1 MGQVPLRSGLSG
13 PFTFLGKFSLMKL
26 SETAIRRPVLASM
39 LSAAL
44 VLFGFIGY
52 TRLSVRELPDIDPP
66 VISVTTVLPGANAQ
80 VVETAVTDVL
90 EEELSTIQGIR
101 TLSSTSSE
109 QTSNITLE
117 FTLDRPVDVAAQD
130 VRDKVS
136 RVRGRLPVDVLEPV
150 IAKQSAD
157 AQPFFW
163 LALSSDNYDL
173 MQLSDVADR
182 LVKARL
188 QSLPGVGSAQ
198 IFGERRY
205 SMRVWVD
212 PEALSARGLTVQDVE
227 NAIASRNVEIPAG
240 RIESTRREFSV
251 RSLGEL
257 KTPGEFG
264 EMVVA
269 SQGTQLVKLK
279 DVARVELGPEDDRSI
294 FRWRGTPSVAIGVV
308 RQSKA
313 NLLNV
318 ARSIREELPGIQQ
331 TLPPGVRLESA
342 FDGSVFVTHSINDA
356 RLTLLIAAIL
366 VVLIIFVFLRNVRAT
381 IIPGL
386 AIPASIV
393 ATFAI
398 MYFLGFSI
406 NNFTLLA
413 LTIAIG
419 IVVDDAIIVLENAF
433 RHQEELHEQPEEAA
447 VRGTNEIGFAV
458 IATTIALVAVFSPLA
473 FLTGTA
479 GRLLSEFGIAV
490 AGAVVISGFVAL
502 TLTPMLCAKI
512 LKMQHQHG
520 KVFEMFERGFTA
532 LSERYGQLLRRAVDH
547 RVAVLLGTL
556 AVVAV
561 SVFAFLIFPPTRLQ
575 NELIPEDDR
584 GFFLVVV
591 RGPEGASLPYTDGY
605 VRQVEQIIDRTPD
618 VKGYFTIVG
627 GFAGGVNSAFIGV
640 ILKDFGER
648 HTSVQQMLGGLFP
661 QLMGISGVMAFPYA
675 PGAIGFSQPIQYVV
689 QNPDFAKLTGLMGP
703 FVGRVS
709 QVKGLA
715 NVQTDL
721 FVNKPELR
729 VTFERDRAEDL
740 GVPVRDVASALQT
753 FLGGRRVSTFTR
765 NDKLYYVM
773 VQLDP
778 KDRATPSDMRGI
790 YLRGKGGQL
799 VQLDALANVLEGV
812 GARQINHFNRIPSFT
827 LSASLT
833 PGLAQGEALD
843 SIDAVARQLL
853 PPGTT
858 TALAGESREYKESGS
873 AIYFAFVIAL
883 IVVFMVL
890 ASQFESLLHPWTV
903 LLAVPLAVTGA
914 LATLKVVALL
924 TPTFIG
930 RLLHFSGATMNL
942 YSQIGMILLIGLV
955 SKNSILLVEYTN
967 QLRDKGLDTVA
978 AVLEA
983 GRIRF
988 RPILMT
994 SVATIMGA
1002 VPVAW
1007 GVGAGSASR
1016 KPLGYAIVGGVFFST
1031 ALTLFVVP
1039 VAYVMFDSAVQRFR
1053 ARRGRLVPA
1062 PGEGD

>member
-1 MGQVPLRSGLSG
+1 VS
-13 PFTFLGKFSLMKL
+13 
-26 SETAIRRPVLASM
+26 
-39 LSAAL
+39 
-44 VLFGFIGY
+44 
-52 TRLSVRELPDIDPP
+52 
-66 VISVTTVLPGANAQ
+66 TTLPGANAQ

-90 EEELSTIQGIR
+90 EEELSTIQGLR
-101 TLSSTSSE
+101 TLSSSSSE
-109 QTSNITLE
+109 ENSQITLE
-117 FTLDRPVDVAAQD
+117 FNLDRPVDVAAQD

-188 QSLPGVGSAQ
+188 QSLPGVGSAG

-205 SMRVWVD
+205 SMRVWVQPD
-212 PEALSARGLTVQDVE
+212 ALSARGLTVQDVE
-227 NAIASRNVEIPAG
+227 NAIVSRNVEIPAG

-257 KTPGEFG
+257 KTPREFG
-264 EMVVA
+264 ELAVA

-279 DVARVELGPEDDRSI
+279 DVAQVELGPEDDRSI
-294 FRWRGTPSVAIGVV
+294 FRYNGSPAVAIGVV

-313 NLLNV
+313 NLIDV
-318 ARSIREELPGIQQ
+318 ARNIREALPSIQHA
-331 TLPPGVRLESA
+331 LPPGVKLQTA
-342 FDGSVFVTHSINDA
+342 WDGSVFVTHSINDA

-366 VVLIIFVFLRNVRAT
+366 VVLIIFVFLRNLRAT
-381 IIPGL
+381 VIPGL

-433 RHQEELHEQPEEAA
+433 RHQEELHEAPEQAA
-447 VRGTNEIGFAV
+447 VNGTNEIGFAV
-458 IATTIALVAVFSPLA
+458 IATTIALVAVFTPLG
-473 FLTGTA
+473 FLRGTA

-512 LKMQHQHG
+512 LRMSHSHG
-520 KVFEMFERGFTA
+520 QLFQMFERGFNA
-532 LSERYGQLLRRAVDH
+532 LAERYTRLLRRAVDH
-547 RVAVLLGTL
+547 RAAVLVGTL
-556 AVVAV
+556 AVVAL
-561 SVFAFLIFPPTRLQ
+561 SVFLFLVFPPTRLQ

-605 VRQVEQIIDRTPD
+605 VRQVEQIIGRTPD
-618 VKGYFTIVG
+618 VNGYFTIVG

-648 HTSVQQMLGGLFP
+648 HTTVQQMIGGLFP
-661 QLMGISGVMAFPYA
+661 QLMGISGVLAFPYA

-689 QNPDFAKLTGLMGP
+689 QNPDFAKLSEIMGP
-703 FVGRVS
+703 FVQRA
-709 QVKGLA
+709 QAVKGLV
-715 NVQTDL
+715 NVQSDL
-721 FVNKPELR
+721 YVNKPELR

-740 GVPVRDVASALQT
+740 GVPVREVASALQT

-790 YLRGKGGQL
+790 YLRGKSGQL
-799 VQLDALANVLEGV
+799 VQLDALANVQEGV
-812 GARQINHFNRIPSFT
+812 GPRQINHFNRVPSFT
-827 LSASLT
+827 VSGSLM

-843 SIDAVARQLL
+843 SLDGVARQVL

-858 TALAGESREYKESGS
+858 TALAGESREFRESAG
-873 AIYFAFVIAL
+873 ALYFAFGVAL
-883 IVVFMVL
+883 LVVFMVL

-903 LLAVPLAVTGA
+903 LLAVPLAITGA
-914 LATLKVVALL
+914 LGTLKLAA
-924 TPTFIG
+924 I
-930 RLLHFSGATMNL
+930 LHRSGATINL
-942 YSQIGMILLIGLV
+942 YSEIGMILLIGLV

-967 QLRDKGLDTVA
+967 QLKARGLDTVS

-983 GRIRF
+983 GRIRL

-1007 GVGAGSASR
+1007 GVGAGSAAR

-1039 VAYVMFDSAVQRFR
+1039 VAYLVLPSVVAWLANLFR
-1053 ARRGRLVPA
+1053 RLRRLVFRRREHVPVEA
-1062 PGEGD
+1062 D

>member
-1 MGQVPLRSGLSG
+1 
-13 PFTFLGKFSLMKL
+13 MKL

-44 VLFGFIGY
+44 VLFGLIGY
-52 TRLSVRELPDIDPP
+52 TRLAVRELPDIDPP

-101 TLSSTSSE
+101 TLSSSSAE

-212 PEALSARGLTVQDVE
+212 PQALSARQLTVQDIE

-257 KTPGEFG
+257 KTPQEFG

-269 SQGTQLVKLK
+269 NQGTQLIKLK

-294 FRWRGTPSVAIGVV
+294 FRWKGTPAVAIGVV

-313 NLLNV
+313 NLIDV
-318 ARSIREELPGIQQ
+318 ARSIREELPAIQQ

-342 FDGSVFVTHSINDA
+342 FDGSKFVTHSINDA
-356 RLTLLIAAIL
+356 RLTLVIAAIL
-366 VVLIIFVFLRNVRAT
+366 VILIIFVFLRNIRAT

-447 VRGTNEIGFAV
+447 VKATNEIAFAV
-458 IATTIALVAVFSPLA
+458 IATTIALVAVFTPLA

-479 GRLLSEFGIAV
+479 GRLLSEFGVAV

-512 LKMQHQHG
+512 LRVQHQHG
-520 KVFEMFERGFTA
+520 AIFETFERGFSA
-532 LSERYGQLLRRAVDH
+532 LSERYTQLLRKAIDH
-547 RVAVLLGTL
+547 RNWVFWGTVGAVAL
-556 AVVAV
+556 
-561 SVFAFLIFPPTRLQ
+561 SVFFFFGWPQARVPVLSQVQGLTRLQ
-575 NELIPEDDR
+575 SELIPGDDR
-584 GFFLVVV
+584 GFFLVIV
-591 RGPEGASLPYTDGY
+591 RGPEGASMGYTDGY
-605 VRQVEQIIDRTPD
+605 VRQVEAIIGRTPG
-618 VKGYFTIVG
+618 VNGYFTIIG

-640 ILKDFGER
+640 IMKDGKR
-648 HTSVQQMLGGLFP
+648 PSVDQTIGGMFP
-661 QLMGISGVMAFPYA
+661 QLMGLSGVFAFPYA

-689 QNPDFAKLTGLMGP
+689 QNPDFAKLTALMGP

-709 QVKGLA
+709 QIKGLV
-715 NVQTDL
+715 NVQPDL

-729 VTFERDRAEDL
+729 VTFDRDRAEDL
-740 GVPVRDVASALQT
+740 GVPVRDVAGALQT

-773 VQLDP
+773 VQLDSTA
-778 KDRATPSDMRGI
+778 RATPSDMRGI
-790 YLRGKGGQL
+790 YLRGKNGQL
-799 VQLDALANVLEGV
+799 VQLDALANVQEGV

-827 LSASLT
+827 LGASLM
-833 PGLAQGEALD
+833 PGLAQGAALD
-843 SIDAVARQLL
+843 SIDAVAQQML

-873 AIYFAFVIAL
+873 AIYFAFIIAL

-890 ASQFESLLHPWTV
+890 ASQFESLLHPLTV
-903 LLAVPLAVTGA
+903 LTAVPLAVAG
-914 LATLKVVALL
+914 ALL
-924 TPTFIG
+924 TLKFAAVIH
-930 RLLHFSGATMNL
+930 RSGATLNL

-955 SKNSILLVEYTN
+955 AKNSILLVEYTN
-967 QLRDKGLDTVA
+967 QLREKGLDTA
-978 AVLEA
+978 AALIEA
-983 GRIRF
+983 GRIRL

-1007 GVGAGSASR
+1007 GIGAGSAAR
-1016 KPLGYAIVGGVFFST
+1016 KPLGYSIVGGVFFST

-1039 VAYVMFDSAVQRFR
+1039 AAYLVIPAVLHWLWIWPVRLYRFVF
-1053 ARRGRLVPA
+1053 RRNQPILA
-1062 PGEGD
+1062 EGE

>member
-1 MGQVPLRSGLSG
+1 
-13 PFTFLGKFSLMKL
+13 MKL
-26 SETAIRRPVLASM
+26 SETSIRRPVLASM
-39 LSAAL
+39 FSAAL
-44 VLFGFIGY
+44 VLFGVIGY

-66 VISVTTVLPGANAQ
+66 IISVSTTLPGANAQ

-90 EEELSTIQGIR
+90 EEELSTIQGLR
-101 TLSSTSSE
+101 TLSSSSSE
-109 QTSNITLE
+109 ENSQITLE
-117 FTLDRPVDVAAQD
+117 FNLDRPVDVAAQD

-188 QSLPGVGSAQ
+188 QSLAGVGSAG

-205 SMRVWVD
+205 SMRVWVKPD
-212 PEALSARGLTVQDVE
+212 ALSARGLTVQDVE
-227 NAIASRNVEIPAG
+227 NAIVSRNVEIPAG

-257 KTPGEFG
+257 KTPQEFG

-294 FRWRGTPSVAIGVV
+294 FRYNGSPAVAIGVV

-313 NLLNV
+313 NLIDV
-318 ARSIREELPGIQQ
+318 ARNIREALPSIQQ
-331 TLPPGVRLESA
+331 TLPPGVKLQTA
-342 FDGSVFVTHSINDA
+342 WDGSVFVTHSINDA

-386 AIPASIV
+386 AIPASII

-433 RHQEELHEQPEEAA
+433 RHQEELHESPEQAA
-447 VRGTNEIGFAV
+447 VNGTNEIGFAV
-458 IATTIALVAVFSPLA
+458 VATTIALVAVFTPLA

-512 LKMQHQHG
+512 LRMQHQHG
-520 KVFEMFERGFTA
+520 KAFQLFERGFNA
-532 LSERYGQLLRRAVDH
+532 LSERYAQLLRRAVDH
-547 RVAVLLGTL
+547 RAAVLLGTV

-561 SVFAFLIFPPTRLQ
+561 SVGAFMRYPPTRLQ
-575 NELIPEDDR
+575 KELIPQDDR
-584 GFFLVVV
+584 GFFLVGV

-605 VRQVEQIIDRTPD
+605 VRQVEQIVGHTPG
-618 VKGYFTIVG
+618 VRGYFTIVG

-640 ILKDFGER
+640 IMEDWGKR
-648 HTSVQQMLGGLFP
+648 PSVKQTIGGLFP
-661 QLMGISGVMAFPYA
+661 QLMGIPGVLAFPYA
-675 PGAIGFSQPIQYVV
+675 PGAIGFAQPIQYVV
-689 QNPDFAKLTGLMGP
+689 QNPDFAKLTDIMGP

-729 VTFERDRAEDL
+729 VTFDRDRAEDL

-778 KDRATPSDMRGI
+778 RDRATPSDMRGI
-790 YLRGKGGQL
+790 YLRGKSGQL
-799 VQLDALANVLEGV
+799 VQLDALANVQEGV

-827 LSASLT
+827 LSASLM
-833 PGLAQGEALD
+833 PGLRQGEALD

-890 ASQFESLLHPWTV
+890 ASQFESLLHPLTV
-903 LLAVPLAVTGA
+903 LVAVPLAVTGA
-914 LATLKVVALL
+914 LATLKLAA
-924 TPTFIG
+924 I
-930 RLLHFSGATMNL
+930 LHRSGATLNL

-955 SKNSILLVEYTN
+955 CKNSILLVEYTN
-967 QLRDKGLDTVA
+967 QLREKGLDTVA

-983 GRIRF
+983 GRIRL

-1002 VPVAW
+1002 VPVAC
-1007 GVGAGSASR
+1007 
-1016 KPLGYAIVGGVFFST
+1016 
-1031 ALTLFVVP
+1031 
-1039 VAYVMFDSAVQRFR
+1039 
-1053 ARRGRLVPA
+1053 
-1062 PGEGD
+1062 

>member
-1 MGQVPLRSGLSG
+1 
-13 PFTFLGKFSLMKL
+13 MKL
-26 SETAIRRPVLASM
+26 SETSIRRPVLASM
-39 LSAAL
+39 FSAAL
-44 VLFGFIGY
+44 VLFGVIGY

-66 VISVTTVLPGANAQ
+66 IISVSTTLPGANAQ

-90 EEELSTIQGIR
+90 EEELSTIQGLR
-101 TLSSTSSE
+101 TLSSSSSE
-109 QTSNITLE
+109 ENSEITLE
-117 FTLDRPVDVAAQD
+117 FNLDRAVDVAAQD

-188 QSLPGVGSAQ
+188 QSLPGVGSAG

-205 SMRVWVD
+205 SMRVWVKPD
-212 PEALSARGLTVQDVE
+212 ALSARGLTVQDVE
-227 NAIASRNVEIPAG
+227 NAIVSRNVEIPAG

-257 KTPGEFG
+257 KTPREFG
-264 EMVVA
+264 ELAVA

-294 FRWRGTPSVAIGVV
+294 FRYNGSPAVAIGVV

-313 NLLNV
+313 NLIDV
-318 ARSIREELPGIQQ
+318 ARNIREALPSIQQ
-331 TLPPGVRLESA
+331 ALPPGVKLQTA
-342 FDGSVFVTHSINDA
+342 WDGSVFVTHSINDA

-433 RHQEELHEQPEEAA
+433 RHQEELHEAPELAA
-447 VRGTNEIGFAV
+447 TNGTNEIGFAV
-458 IATTIALVAVFSPLA
+458 IATTIALVAVFTPLG
-473 FLTGTA
+473 FLRGTA

-512 LKMQHQHG
+512 LRMSHSHG
-520 KVFEMFERGFTA
+520 QLFQMFERGLNA
-532 LSERYGQLLRRAVDH
+532 LSERYAGLLRRAVDH
-547 RVAVLLGTL
+547 RAVVLGGTL
-556 AVVAV
+556 AVVAL
-561 SVFAFLIFPPTRLQ
+561 SVVVFLVFPPTRLQ
-575 NELIPEDDR
+575 NELIPDDDR

-605 VRQVEQIIDRTPD
+605 VRQVEQIIGRTPD
-618 VKGYFTIVG
+618 VNGYFTIVG

-648 HTSVQQMLGGLFP
+648 HTTVQQMIGGLFP
-661 QLMGISGVMAFPYA
+661 QLMGIAGVMAFPYA

-689 QNPDFAKLTGLMGP
+689 QNPDFAKLSEIMGP
-703 FVGRVS
+703 FVGRAS

-729 VTFERDRAEDL
+729 VTFDRDRAEDL

-790 YLRGKGGQL
+790 YLRGKSGQL
-799 VQLDALANVLEGV
+799 VQLDALANVQEGV
-812 GARQINHFNRIPSFT
+812 GARQINHFNRVPAFT
-827 LSASLT
+827 LSASLL

-843 SIDAVARQLL
+843 SLDGVARQVL
-853 PPGTT
+853 PPGST
-858 TALAGESREYKESGS
+858 TALAGESREFRESAG
-873 AIYFAFVIAL
+873 ALYFAFGVAL
-883 IVVFMVL
+883 LVVFMVL
-890 ASQFESLLHPWTV
+890 ASQFESLVHPWTV
-903 LLAVPLAVTGA
+903 LLAVPLAITGA
-914 LATLKVVALL
+914 LATLKLAA
-924 TPTFIG
+924 I
-930 RLLHFSGATMNL
+930 LHRSGATINL
-942 YSQIGMILLIGLV
+942 YSEIGMILLIGLV

-967 QLRDKGLDTVA
+967 QLKARGLDTVS

-983 GRIRF
+983 GRIRL

-1007 GVGAGSASR
+1007 GVGAGSAAR

-1039 VAYVMFDSAVQRFR
+1039 VAYILLDRLT
-1053 ARRGRLVPA
+1053 ARK
-1062 PGEGD
+1062 PGGVRVTQPVEAD